1 MRNKNAIILWL
12 IINIIIATV
21 LISLVIFYFVP
32 SIFSIEDEK
41 TVLWKL
47 KVSYNL
53 LVQRWLSYKDFK
65 SMHSPDTTTYQKK
78 ILLKISPDFYN
89 KYFIN
94 STSWTW
100 EKNKLYK
107 DFLNN
112 LDEQLKGEL
121 KDKYD
126 KKQKEILSI
135 LPIYTENW
143 GVDEWQ
149 MSDFKFIN
157 NIEDLLY
164 KYNLT
169 TESPIWIKD
178 IKKVKEYSNTHNMNS
193 DLWSDIYVIKLP
205 LSIEWKKKDIINFLQ
220 EIYKKWYV
228 VKEFNKK
235 TWEYTLKIMNSSQFM
250 ELSSIEMD
258 KYIDSS
264 PSVNAENKNKSLID
278 VLKTT
283 YQKNQD
289 FKLDTNLLFYVQW
302 LPNYKIKE
310 TILNTLSSIKNTNN
324 KTELKKLQTTNY
336 LYLKQR
342 LAKLLIKN
350 KKDQLKLRQLNEID
364 TYLKWI
370 SKDILSII
378 KNTQLNKDLL
388 KNYNKVSSYKSIF
401 EIISKK
407 LDSFEK

>member
-1 MRNKNAIILWL
+1 MRNKNAIIIWL
-12 IINIIIATV
+12 IINIFVAII
-21 LISLVIFYFVP
+21 LISLVIFYFIP

-41 TVLWKL
+41 KDLWKL

-53 LVQRWLSYKDFK
+53 LIKRWLNYKDFK
-65 SMHSPDTTTYQKK
+65 SMHSPNTTTYQKK
-78 ILLKISPDFYN
+78 ILLKISPEFYN

-94 STSWTW
+94 SGTG
-100 EKNKLYK
+100 ENDKLYK

-112 LDEQLKGEL
+112 LDEQLKGEV

-126 KKQKEILSI
+126 KKQKEILNI
-135 LPIYTENW
+135 LPIYTENDSVNQW
-143 GVDEWQ
+143 W

-169 TESPIWIKD
+169 TDSPIGIKD

-193 DLWSDIYVIKLP
+193 DLWADIYVINLP
-205 LSIEWKKKDIINFLQ
+205 LSIEGKKKDIIDFLQ
-220 EIYKKWYV
+220 EIYKKWYLA
-228 VKEFNKK
+228 KEFNKK
-235 TWEYTLKIMNSSQFM
+235 TWEYTLKIMNSSQFV

-258 KYIDSS
+258 KYIDNS
-264 PSVNAENKNKSLID
+264 PSVNAENKNKNLID
-278 VLKTT
+278 VLETT

-289 FKLDTNLLFYVQW
+289 FKLDINLLFYVQW

-310 TILNTLSSIKNTNN
+310 TILNILWNIKKTVN
-324 KTELKKLQTTNY
+324 KNELEKLQKTNY

-342 LAKLLIKN
+342 VSKLLIKN
-350 KKDQLKLRQLNEID
+350 KKDQLKLRQLNEMD
-364 TYLKWI
+364 MYLKWI
-370 SKDILSII
+370 SKDILSIV

-388 KNYNKVSSYKSIF
+388 KNYNRTINYKSIF